1 MKFRKNTMNVD
12 PKALKT
18 ENGKTMLLSKC
29 VVCGSKK
36 SRLIK
41 KNEASGLLSSLGI
54 KAPLSKIQILDKI
67 LLWWFD
73 SRYDSYPLRQF
84 KAV

>member
-1 MKFRKNTMNVD
+1 
-12 PKALKT
+12 
-18 ENGKTMLLSKC
+18 MLLSKC
-29 VVCGSKK
+29 AVCGSKK

-41 KNEASGLLSSLGI
+41 KNKASGLLSSLGI
-54 KAPLSKIQILDKI
+54 KTPLSKIQILDKI

-73 SRYDSYPLRQF
+73 SRYDSYSLRQF

>member
-1 MKFRKNTMNVD
+1 MNVD

-18 ENGKTMLLSKC
+18 KNGKTMLLSKC

-41 KNEASGLLSSLGI
+41 KT
-54 KAPLSKIQILDKI
+54 KQVD
-67 LLWWFD
+67 
-73 SRYDSYPLRQF
+73 Y
-84 KAV
+84 

>member
-18 ENGKTMLLSKC
+18 ENGKTMLLSKW